1 MVAAIRTV
9 GLAESF
15 GATVALR
22 PLDLEVAEG
31 GVLGYLGPDGAG
43 KTTTIRCLPGMGR
56 ASAGRGEI
64 VGVDAQAD
72 PAQAHRGWP
81 MCRGRRT
88 CGRGWPAARRCT
100 CWAASRGRPAR
111 AAGTS

>member
-9 GLAESF
+9 GLAKSF

-31 GVLGYLGPDGAG
+31 ELLGYLGPNRAG
-43 KTTTIRCLPGMGR
+43 KTTTIRCLPGMKR

-64 VGVDAQAD
+64 FAWTPRRIRLRRTGGSA
-72 PAQAHRGWP
+72 

-88 CGRGWPAARRCT
+88 CGRG
-100 CWAASRGRPAR
+100 
-111 AAGTS
+111 